1 MKNIKFLS
9 LLMIAATSLL
19 FIQCTTDPI
28 PGPAG
33 EDGVDGIDGTNGTSG
48 TAECAACHN
57 VTTTEEVHSSYL
69 YSGHAAGGAVDYAGS
84 RAGCAECHSNE
95 GYIDYATTGATNEMG
110 YDSPTPISCT
120 TCHGE
125 HITFDFENDGYD
137 YALRMP
143 GAVTLMTDDSYTI
156 NYENASNNCAFC
168 HQPRRTP
175 PEDNGMGLFTVTSS
189 HWGPHHG
196 PQSTFLEGIQG
207 AEIGGSVEYPAAVS
221 AAHRNG
227 SSCTECHMADPDG
240 DINGYHTMIQ
250 TDSNCTITCH
260 SNGIPDNVT
269 GLEAAMLALGVKLE
283 EIGIVHDGHPVE
295 GTYKIE
301 EAEAAWNYLLIM
313 EDASNGIHNPN
324 YAKAL
329 VANSNEA
336 LSAD

>member
-28 PGPAG
+28 PGQDG
-33 EDGVDGIDGTNGTSG
+33 TNGVDGTDGVDGATGTT
-48 TAECAACHN
+48 ECAACHN
-57 VTTTEEVHSSYL
+57 VSTTEAVHASYL
-69 YSGHAAGGAVDYAGS
+69 FSGHAAGGAVSYAGS
-84 RAGCAECHSNE
+84 RNGCAECHSNE

-110 YDSPTPISCT
+110 YDDPTPISCA

-125 HITFDFENDGYD
+125 HTTFDFENDGYD

-175 PEDNGMGLFTVTSS
+175 PEDDGMGLFTVTSS

-207 AEIGGSVEYPAAVS
+207 AEILGTVDYPAPVS
-221 AAHRNG
+221 AAHRSG
-227 SSCTECHMADPDG
+227 SSCTECHMGEISGDG
-240 DINGYHTMIQ
+240 IDGLHTMIP
-250 TDSNCTITCH
+250 TTTACTTCH
-260 SNGIPDNVT
+260 SNGIPEKVT
-269 GLEAAMLALGVKLE
+269 GLEAGMLALGVKLE
-283 EIGIVHDGHPVE
+283 EIGIVHDGHPVV

-301 EAEAAWNYLLIM
+301 EAEAAWNYLLVM
-313 EDASNGIHNPN
+313 EDSSEGIHNPA